1 MKEVIILAGA
11 NGSGKTTVANK
22 ILKDKNY
29 EFLNADEIEKTLDIN
44 ERTSLKAGKIFF
56 ERLNKYIDENKNFII
71 ETTLS
76 GNYLS
81 KFIVRLKKK
90 RYKITLFFV
99 FLESPLV
106 CIDRIK
112 YRVKKG
118 GHNIPDEDVKRRY
131 YRGKMNFWNEYK
143 SKVNDWYLFYN
154 SNQNPERIAFGTSK
168 SFIVENEKVFKKFL
182 KDIKI

>member
-1 MKEVIILAGA
+1 MKELIILAGA

-22 ILKDKNY
+22 ILKDKDY
-29 EFLNADEIEKTLDIN
+29 EFLNADEIEKTL
-44 ERTSLKAGKIFF
+44 EAGEKSPLKAGRIFF
-56 ERLNKYIDENKNFII
+56 QKLNQYIDENKSFII

-76 GNYLS
+76 GNYLL
-81 KFIVRLKKK
+81 KFITQLKKK
-90 RYKITLFFV
+90 HYKITLIFV

-118 GHNIPDEDVKRRY
+118 GHNVPDEDVKRRY
-131 YRGKMNFWNEYK
+131 YRGKENFWNEYK

-154 SNQNPERIAFGTSK
+154 SNQNPERVAFGSSK
-168 SFIVENEKVFKKFL
+168 SFVVENEKLFKKFL
-182 KDIKI
+182 KDIKL